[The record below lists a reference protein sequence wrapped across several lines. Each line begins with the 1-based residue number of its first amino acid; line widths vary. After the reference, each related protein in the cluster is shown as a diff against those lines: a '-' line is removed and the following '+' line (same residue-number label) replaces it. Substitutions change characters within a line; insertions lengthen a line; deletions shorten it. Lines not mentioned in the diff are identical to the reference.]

1 MQTECQCA
9 AIGSRRPPDQSRPQ
23 QLQASSQSGEF
34 DCPHRAEEPTTQH
47 RLLGVGWPA
56 EDMLHSQEQNSA
68 GWLQNEDYPGDA
80 AAKQGEV
87 QGDRGEWKVAHWEAR
102 QYRSR
107 WARGRWLDVGDGGKH
122 EREEERQRQKQESI
136 AAGKAIRKLVVF
148 VIERVEDVRLAP
160 IALKSQKREEVET
173 GQAQVGNNECA
184 DCDRVR
190 DEKNLEAVH
199 WRLPDSAGRVQ

>member
-1 MQTECQCA
+1 
-9 AIGSRRPPDQSRPQ
+9 
-23 QLQASSQSGEF
+23 
-34 DCPHRAEEPTTQH
+34 
-47 RLLGVGWPA
+47 
-56 EDMLHSQEQNSA
+56 MLHSQEQNPA

-80 AAKQGEV
+80 AAEQGEV

-148 VIERVEDVRLAP
+148 VVERVEDVRLAP